1 MSISKMKLIDITSN
15 ISEMDGILEKFV
27 TLDHVHPVLAQ
38 DIIEKVH
45 GSTSFVAENPCQP
58 LLQDLK
64 EIEERFNMKLTDVE
78 LRNYDYP
85 FSEMFQYMKDIKQ
98 QLDEEIKH
106 ISTLEKDIENYQDAL
121 TQVKHLQ
128 TLDLPLDDIFSC
140 QFVTFRFGR
149 LPIDSVDKLRFF
161 QSRPFVFQSFETDS
175 SYAWSMY
182 YTTDEYKREVDNIF
196 SSLFFERIFIPDFVH
211 GRPDEAIEVL
221 EANIKK
227 AKDQI
232 LMYQSEITDMAGSC
246 SNRLSCIKGEL
257 LYLNRIFESKK
268 YVVGLGDK
276 FQISMFAEIE
286 HVNYVENVFK
296 DCKDLEFEVN
306 EADSDKRIKPPTKL
320 KNGWFAK
327 PFGMFVEMYGLPAY
341 HDLDPTPFLAWTYA
355 ILFGLMFGDLGQ
367 GFVLAILGYFMAK
380 KKGSVLGAIGIRI
393 GISSMI
399 FGFLY
404 GSVFGN
410 ETILNPFFIN
420 VLGLSDKPIHV
431 MDSDFTM
438 TLLIAAIAIGATLI
452 ILAIIINLITQ
463 IRKKHYVELVMS
475 HNGIAGLLFYGFI
488 LTALTLSMGFQ
499 TNILTPVFTIPF
511 VFIPLILIFFKEP
524 MERKVHGH
532 KMFPT
537 GFGGFFVEGFF
548 ELFEILLSYVTNTM
562 SFLRV
567 GGFVLSHAGMMLVVT
582 SLMDMVGGTGS
593 IFVLIFGNIFVM
605 ALEGMIVG
613 IQVLRLQF
621 YELFSRYYQGNGVAF
636 QTLNLK

>member
-1 MSISKMKLIDITSN
+1 
-15 ISEMDGILEKFV
+15 
-27 TLDHVHPVLAQ
+27 
-38 DIIEKVH
+38 
-45 GSTSFVAENPCQP
+45 
-58 LLQDLK
+58 
-64 EIEERFNMKLTDVE
+64 
-78 LRNYDYP
+78 
-85 FSEMFQYMKDIKQ
+85 
-98 QLDEEIKH
+98 
-106 ISTLEKDIENYQDAL
+106 
-121 TQVKHLQ
+121 
-128 TLDLPLDDIFSC
+128 
-140 QFVTFRFGR
+140 
-149 LPIDSVDKLRFF
+149 
-161 QSRPFVFQSFETDS
+161 
-175 SYAWSMY
+175 
-182 YTTDEYKREVDNIF
+182 
-196 SSLFFERIFIPDFVH
+196 
-211 GRPDEAIEVL
+211 
-221 EANIKK
+221 
-227 AKDQI
+227 
-232 LMYQSEITDMAGSC
+232 
-246 SNRLSCIKGEL
+246 
-257 LYLNRIFESKK
+257 
-268 YVVGLGDK
+268 
-276 FQISMFAEIE
+276 
-286 HVNYVENVFK
+286 
-296 DCKDLEFEVN
+296 
-306 EADSDKRIKPPTKL
+306 
-320 KNGWFAK
+320 
-327 PFGMFVEMYGLPAY
+327 
-341 HDLDPTPFLAWTYA
+341 
-355 ILFGLMFGDLGQ
+355 
-367 GFVLAILGYFMAK
+367 MAK

-499 TNILTPVFTIPF
+499 TNILTPIFTIPF
-511 VFIPLILIFFKEP
+511 IFIPLILIFFKEP

>member
-380 KKGSVLGAIGIRI
+380 KKGSALGAIGIRI

-499 TNILTPVFTIPF
+499 TNILTPIFTIPF
-511 VFIPLILIFFKEP
+511 IFIPLILIFFKEP